1 LLSSFIA
8 NMKHSSWSIS
18 DTVLNSSIAQGKE
31 RKHRR
36 NKKNWFH
43 FADTGMTVDKAE
55 ELLETVISGIC
66 DCTLQSRSLISLN
79 VISFRGFS
87 DAGFRQC
94 LNMQQTKWPN
104 SA

>member
-1 LLSSFIA
+1 LKLQANEDADKPGLVAILQKVLQLYAAGVLSKRSYA
-8 NMKHSSWSIS
+8 AK
-18 DTVLNSSIAQGKE
+18 
-31 RKHRR
+31 
-36 NKKNWFH
+36 
-43 FADTGMTVDKAE
+43 GMTVDKAE

-87 DAGFRQC
+87 EAGFRQC

-104 SA
+104 SS